1 MRRVLLALAA
11 VVLLAAGGAGVAAGA
26 WLTATFGTDGVLR
39 GSLGQI
45 VPEPASLATVVDIDR
60 FDVAVSLPDGFSETR
75 LVVRPSSADV
85 VFVGAAPTTEVDVYL
100 SGSPYTVAAREGAMW
115 VTRAVPGDRSV
126 VLPGP
131 VAWWLAIDQAP
142 EAAIV
147 VPSQRPL
154 TVVMAHPGGVPSGPL
169 DVGYEVVVPQA
180 RAWAVGLIIAGAV
193 SFLLG
198 LTCVVLVFAL
208 GRRRGRHVRRGSHAA
223 V

>member
-1 MRRVLLALAA
+1 MRRLLLAVAA
-11 VVLLAAGGAGVAAGA
+11 LVLLAAGVAGVVAGA

-45 VPEPASLATVVDIDR
+45 DPEPASLATVVDIDR
-60 FDVAVSLPDGFSETR
+60 FDVAVSLPDGFAETR

-85 VFVGAAPTTEVDVYL
+85 VFVGAATTSEVDVYL
-100 SGSPYTVAAREGAMW
+100 SGSPYTVAAKDGATW

-126 VLPGP
+126 GLPGP

-147 VPSQRPL
+147 VPSLRPL

-169 DVGYEVVVPQA
+169 DVGYEVLVPQA
-180 RAWAVGLIIAGAV
+180 RAWSVGLIIAGAV
-193 SFLLG
+193 SFGLG
-198 LTCVVLVFAL
+198 VTCAVLAVVL